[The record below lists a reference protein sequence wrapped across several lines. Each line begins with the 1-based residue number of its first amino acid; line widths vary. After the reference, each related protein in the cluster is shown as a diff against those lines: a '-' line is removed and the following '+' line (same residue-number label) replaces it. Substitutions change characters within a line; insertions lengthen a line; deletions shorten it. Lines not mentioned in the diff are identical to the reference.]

1 MRDARSGQA
10 LSQLPGTELH
20 STAMAE
26 LTDAASLWN
35 SIWTSAARGHLTQ
48 QFLVADLV
56 SVRESRAL
64 GVARTPGPAQ
74 QRRAE
79 PLPRAFVGV
88 RNSRPPSLFR
98 RLSSRAALD
107 SSVWVRWQVRV
118 KLAMTLRSFK
128 VQEILALESGWEVR
142 LHGPAGPQEGPCTP
156 PEPRSPS
163 GPRGAFPVLH
173 LPRAPG
179 SGADFRVSCRLSR
192 CHKLGLGSCV
202 EGARGPECG
211 PPLSGLASRA

>member
-1 MRDARSGQA
+1 MEPAACWQAGPEESTFLRERCRTGQA

-79 PLPRAFVGV
+79 PLPRAFVGG
-88 RNSRPPSLFR
+88 RNSSPPSLFR
-98 RLSSRAALD
+98 RLSSGRL
-107 SSVWVRWQVRV
+107 W
-118 KLAMTLRSFK
+118 TLPCGYDGR
-128 VQEILALESGWEVR
+128 LES
-142 LHGPAGPQEGPCTP
+142 
-156 PEPRSPS
+156 S
-163 GPRGAFPVLH
+163 
-173 LPRAPG
+173 
-179 SGADFRVSCRLSR
+179 
-192 CHKLGLGSCV
+192 
-202 EGARGPECG
+202 
-211 PPLSGLASRA
+211 